1 MIVSHLM
8 RLRRIARIGALLTV
22 AVLAA
27 VMMAGPAEAHH
38 RDWHGGGGG
47 PVEDNETATFTFD
60 VSSDLVGN
68 VTFNRT
74 NINGKES
81 SIHNIPPAGEDL
93 LLEMSGFLGEVSL
106 PASWD
111 VCFAGGSFLVT
122 LQITADR
129 KNPGTGSIEFWF
141 TAFGNDET
149 PDVDY
154 HLPMSAQIEDTGNWP
169 YWLPADGESRTVTGG
184 SWEMGHT
191 GGPGRTVA
199 CTGDGGLNVTVVV
212 TRTAL
217 VP

>member
-1 MIVSHLM
+1 M
-8 RLRRIARIGALLTV
+8 
-22 AVLAA
+22 AA
-27 VMMAGPAEAHH
+27 VMMAGPAGAHH
-38 RDWHGGGGG
+38 RDWHGPVG
-47 PVEDNETATFTFD
+47 PVEGNETATFEFD
-60 VSSDLVGN
+60 VSGDLVGI
-68 VTFNRT
+68 VTFTRT
-74 NINGKES
+74 DLNGKES
-81 SIHNIPPAGEDL
+81 LIHNIPPAGEIL
-93 LLEMSGFLGEVSL
+93 LLDMSAFLGEGSL
-106 PASWD
+106 PDSWD
-111 VCFAGGSFLVT
+111 VCFAGGSFSGT
-122 LQITADR
+122 LQIAADR
-129 KNPGTGSIEFWF
+129 NNPGTGSIEFWF
-141 TAFGNDET
+141 TAFGDDGT